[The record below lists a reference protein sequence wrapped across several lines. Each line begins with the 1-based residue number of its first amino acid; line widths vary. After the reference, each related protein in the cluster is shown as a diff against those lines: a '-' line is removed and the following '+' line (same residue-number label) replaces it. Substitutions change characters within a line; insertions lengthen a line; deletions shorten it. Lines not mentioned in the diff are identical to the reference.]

1 MLEVYEIPAVQ
12 GKTGC
17 LLFRGPHGR
26 DGRRGLQDSVHG
38 SLHPAPES
46 KHESLGEA
54 VTIYQEAVT
63 EVPAKPFQ
71 LEMELI
77 DDLEP
82 GQIVVAQCNAENLS
96 AFWGGLLSNAAVGR
110 GGLGGCDR
118 RGARDYNEIT
128 ELGFPVFCR
137 GLIPYDSQGR
147 MDGKERNI
155 PVVCGGIRVCP
166 GDLVYADVDGVIV
179 VPGKIA
185 PEVIEKAWQKV
196 QGENTVREELRA
208 GAGIVKTFEKYGIL

>member
-1 MLEVYEIPAVQ
+1 MKYLQYKEKLNACYSAVLMDVMDAMGYRIQ
-12 GKTGC
+12 CMDPSIRPLNNTMK
-17 LLFRGPHGR
+17 
-26 DGRRGLQDSVHG
+26 
-38 SLHPAPES
+38 AW
-46 KHESLGEA
+46 GEA

-63 EVPAKPFQ
+63 EVPKKPFQ

-82 GQIVVAQCNAENLS
+82 GQIVVAQCNAETLS

-110 GGLGGCDR
+110 GASGVVTDG
-118 RGARDYNEIT
+118 GARDYNEIT
-128 ELGFPVFCR
+128 ELRFPVFCR
-137 GLIPYDSQGR
+137 GITPYDSQGR

-166 GDLVYADVDGVIV
+166 GDLVYADVDGVAV

-196 QGENTVREELRA
+196 QGEDTVREELRS

>member
-1 MLEVYEIPAVQ
+1 MKYLKYKEKLDSCYSAV
-12 GKTGC
+12 
-17 LLFRGPHGR
+17 LM
-26 DGRRGLQDSVHG
+26 DVMDSMG
-38 SLHPAPES
+38 YRIQCMDSSIRPLNNTMKAW
-46 KHESLGEA
+46 GEA

-63 EVPAKPFQ
+63 EVPEKPFQ

-82 GQIVVAQCNAENLS
+82 GQIVVAQCNADNLS

-110 GGLGGCDR
+110 GASGVVTDG
-118 RGARDYNEIT
+118 GARDYNEIS
-128 ELGFPVFCR
+128 ELGFPVFCK
-137 GLIPYDSQGR
+137 GLTPYDSQGR

-166 GDLVYADVDGVIV
+166 GDLVYADVDGVAV

-185 PEVIEKAWQKV
+185 PEVIDKAWKKV
-196 QGENTVREELRA
+196 QGENTVREELRS

>member
-1 MLEVYEIPAVQ
+1 MKYLQYKEKLDACYSAVLMDVMDAMDYRIQ
-12 GKTGC
+12 CMDPSIRPLNHSMK
-17 LLFRGPHGR
+17 
-26 DGRRGLQDSVHG
+26 
-38 SLHPAPES
+38 AW
-46 KHESLGEA
+46 GEA

-110 GGLGGCDR
+110 GASGVVTDG
-118 RGARDYNEIT
+118 GARDYHEIT

-166 GDLVYADVDGVIV
+166 GDLVYADVDGVV
-179 VPGKIA
+179 VIPGKIA

>member
-1 MLEVYEIPAVQ
+1 MKYLQYKEKLDACYSAVLMDVMDAMGYRIQ
-12 GKTGC
+12 CMDPSIRPLNHSMK
-17 LLFRGPHGR
+17 
-26 DGRRGLQDSVHG
+26 
-38 SLHPAPES
+38 AW
-46 KHESLGEA
+46 GEA

-77 DDLEP
+77 DDLER

-110 GGLGGCDR
+110 GASGVVTDG
-118 RGARDYNEIT
+118 GARDYHEIT

-166 GDLVYADVDGVIV
+166 GDLVYADVDGVVV

>member
-1 MLEVYEIPAVQ
+1 MKYLQYKEKLDACYSAVLMDVMDAM
-12 GKTGC
+12 GY
-17 LLFRGPHGR
+17 R
-26 DGRRGLQDSVHG
+26 LQCMDPSIRPLNH
-38 SLHPAPES
+38 SMKAW
-46 KHESLGEA
+46 GEA

-110 GGLGGCDR
+110 GASGVVTDG
-118 RGARDYNEIT
+118 GARDYHEIT

-166 GDLVYADVDGVIV
+166 GDLVYADVDGVVV

>member
-1 MLEVYEIPAVQ
+1 MKYLQYKEKLDACYSAVLMDVMDAVGYRIQ
-12 GKTGC
+12 CMDPSIRPLNLSMK
-17 LLFRGPHGR
+17 
-26 DGRRGLQDSVHG
+26 
-38 SLHPAPES
+38 AW
-46 KHESLGEA
+46 GEA

-110 GGLGGCDR
+110 GASGVVTDG
-118 RGARDYNEIT
+118 GARDYNEIT

>member
-1 MLEVYEIPAVQ
+1 MKYLQYKEKLDACYSAVLMDVMDAMGYRIQ
-12 GKTGC
+12 CMDPSIRPLNHSMK
-17 LLFRGPHGR
+17 
-26 DGRRGLQDSVHG
+26 
-38 SLHPAPES
+38 AW
-46 KHESLGEA
+46 GEA

-110 GGLGGCDR
+110 GASGVVTDG
-118 RGARDYNEIT
+118 GARDYHEIT

-166 GDLVYADVDGVIV
+166 GDLVYADVDGVVV

>member
-1 MLEVYEIPAVQ
+1 MKYLQYKEKLDACYSAVLMDVMDAMGYRIQ
-12 GKTGC
+12 CMDPSIRPLNHSMK
-17 LLFRGPHGR
+17 
-26 DGRRGLQDSVHG
+26 
-38 SLHPAPES
+38 AW
-46 KHESLGEA
+46 GEA

-110 GGLGGCDR
+110 GASGVVTDG
-118 RGARDYNEIT
+118 GARDYHEIT

-166 GDLVYADVDGVIV
+166 GDLVYADVDGVV
-179 VPGKIA
+179 VIPGKIA